1 MFFSDHSLCK
11 INKRLLVRS
20 KFHLHPFPT
29 KLLQLGRRQD
39 GEKGQLLLQLQ
50 DGTIKVCRMSDM
62 LETVTHI
69 VSTLTVGEKN
79 PKLKS
84 EVWDH
89 GSLGIALRLLSAI
102 GS

>member
-1 MFFSDHSLCK
+1 
-11 INKRLLVRS
+11 
-20 KFHLHPFPT
+20 
-29 KLLQLGRRQD
+29 
-39 GEKGQLLLQLQ
+39 
-50 DGTIKVCRMSDM
+50 MSDM

-84 EVWDH
+84 EAWDH